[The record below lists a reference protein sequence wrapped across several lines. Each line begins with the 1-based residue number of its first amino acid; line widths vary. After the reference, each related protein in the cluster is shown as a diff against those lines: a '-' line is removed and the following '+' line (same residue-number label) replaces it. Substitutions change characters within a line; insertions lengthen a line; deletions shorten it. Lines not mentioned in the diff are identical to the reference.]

1 MRTALS
7 ASRTNRRK
15 RHPLAAERPDR
26 EQLHDS
32 AAAIDHQVLRH
43 LDSYLLQLESMV
55 RAAGGVVHRA
65 SDAAAANRIVLDL
78 VRGAGASEIIRA
90 DSALTTEIGLG
101 DTLAAAGITTC
112 GIDLAAHDVTDPVLR
127 ERFLRAEVAVTGANF
142 VVSESGTVI
151 IVESE
156 SAGRMCLTLPRTL
169 ISVIGIDRIVPTW
182 RDLEVVLALPGGGGE
197 RMPRCIST
205 WTGITDGD
213 GPREFHLV
221 LVDNVRTRALAD
233 ELVRAAVLTD
243 RHAAVVPREYLRHA
257 PGIEP
262 HDRAAVL
269 SLFLERSKHHGAEIH
284 RVTAAELPETVAGA
298 LNRHGAHSVV
308 APLGVPASWLA
319 EWAAAPGNRLVSDE
333 PELSALELD
342 RIDAVVTSCAAAVAD
357 SATVVLDGGSGQG
370 RRAPTLLPDCHIC
383 VVRAEQVASAIPE
396 VIAVLDPDRPLTWFS
411 GLRHLVLILVEPE

>member
-26 EQLHDS
+26 EQLCDS
-32 AAAIDHQVLRH
+32 AAAIEHQVLRH

-65 SDAAAANRIVLDL
+65 SDAAAANRIVLEL
-78 VRGAGASEIIRA
+78 VQGTGASEIIRA

-101 DTLAAAGITTC
+101 DALAAAGITTC
-112 GIDLAAHDVTDPVLR
+112 GNDLAAVDGTDPALR
-127 ERFLRAEVAVTGANF
+127 ERLLRAEVAVTGANF
-142 VVSESGTVI
+142 IVSESGTAI

-156 SAGRMCLTLPRTL
+156 GAGRRCLTLPRTL
-169 ISVIGIDRIVPTW
+169 ISVAGIDRIVPTW
-182 RDLEVVLALPGGGGE
+182 RDLEVVLELLAGGGE

-205 WTGITDGD
+205 WTGVIDGD
-213 GPREFHLV
+213 GPSEFHLV
-221 LVDNVRTRALAD
+221 LVDNAGTRALAD
-233 ELVRAAVLTD
+233 ELVRAALRTD
-243 RHAAVVPREYLRHA
+243 RHATAVPREYLRHA

-262 HDRAAVL
+262 HDRTAVL
-269 SLFLERSKHHGAEIH
+269 SLFVERSKHHGAEIH
-284 RVTAAELPETVAGA
+284 RVTADELPATVTGA
-298 LNRHGAHSVV
+298 LIRHGAHSVV
-308 APLGVPASWLA
+308 APDGVPASWLA
-319 EWAAAPGNRLVSDE
+319 EWVATPGNRLVADE
-333 PELSALELD
+333 PELTPLELD

-411 GLRHLVLILVEPE
+411 GQRRVVLILVEPE